1 MSYIDLGIP
10 FYPSAAVN
18 IHHVDGTYQ
27 QRKDI
32 STWKCWFTRKP
43 LDQPPLGLGDSS
55 DSPDWQRYWEMSF
68 EKNQGIHPLQHS
80 PCNLEISSRYS
91 ARNRDCQTEILYN
104 SRSSNSLL
112 HQLVLTD
119 DLFCPFEIGFGG
131 SKTTGWILE
140 KGNCDASL
148 NICWSLSAYLA
159 PGRNAS
165 QRTVTEVEMYLL
177 CF

>member
-1 MSYIDLGIP
+1 
-10 FYPSAAVN
+10 
-18 IHHVDGTYQ
+18 
-27 QRKDI
+27 
-32 STWKCWFTRKP
+32 
-43 LDQPPLGLGDSS
+43 
-55 DSPDWQRYWEMSF
+55 MSF

-91 ARNRDCQTEILYN
+91 ARNHDCQTEILYN

-140 KGNCDASL
+140 EGELRCISKHC
-148 NICWSLSAYLA
+148 LSSS
-159 PGRNAS
+159 GS
-165 QRTVTEVEMYLL
+165 QRVATGRKTEVEIVSIMLT
-177 CF
+177 